1 MCNGLSFGSP
11 VERVHDSGVSPV
23 KSAAWRTRD
32 TTPEK
37 QRAGLSPGEGRAE
50 GRDQITGGF

>member
-1 MCNGLSFGSP
+1 MTFPFGSP

-23 KSAAWRTRD
+23 KSATWLTRD

-37 QRAGLSPGEGRAE
+37 QHTGLSPREGRAE
-50 GRDQITGGF
+50 GKDQMTGGF

>member
-1 MCNGLSFGSP
+1 MAFPFGSP

-23 KSAAWRTRD
+23 KSATWLACD

-37 QRAGLSPGEGRAE
+37 QPTGLSPGEGRAE
-50 GRDQITGGF
+50 GRDQMTGGF